1 MQADILIHAR
11 WLAPVEPA
19 EVLEHHAVAV
29 GDGRILAVLPSEE
42 AEASVEA
49 RETVHLDDHIL
60 VPGLVNAH
68 THAAMTLLRGY
79 ADDLALK
86 PWLEEKIWP
95 AEARCVNAESV
106 RDGALAGA
114 AEMLAGGVTTFADMY
129 YFPQSTITAALSLGM
144 RIAAGII
151 VIDVPSA
158 YAHNGGECLDRGLA
172 LHDDYRDEP
181 LVSFMLAP
189 HAPYTVNDATLAK
202 IASYATETNLAIQ
215 IHLHE
220 TVGEVEQSL
229 ARYGQRP
236 LARLAKLGL
245 TGPGLS
251 AVHMTQ
257 VNADDLELLAGQSIS
272 VVHCPES
279 NLKLASGFCP
289 VARLLEAGV
298 NVALGT
304 DGVASNND
312 LDLLG
317 EMQTAALLA
326 KGVAGDPQAF
336 DARASLHAA
345 TLGGARA
352 LGLGREIGS
361 IEAGKWA
368 DLTALRFDAAR
379 LLPLYNPLSQLVYAA
394 ERRDV
399 SDVWVAGRRRLE
411 NGVLQ
416 GLDTAGLRTR
426 LRQWQQRVLE
436 INTDD

>member
-1 MQADILIHAR
+1 MQAELLIHAR

-42 AEASVEA
+42 AEASVKA
-49 RETVHLDDHIL
+49 RETVRLDDHIL

-129 YFPQSTITAALSLGM
+129 FFPQSTITATLWLGM
-144 RIAAGII
+144 RVAAGVI
-151 VIDVPSA
+151 VIDAPSA
-158 YAHNGGECLDRGLA
+158 WAENAGEYLDRGLA
-172 LHDDYRDEP
+172 LHDDYRNEP

-189 HAPYTVNDATLAK
+189 HAPYTVSNATLEK
-202 IASYATETNLAIQ
+202 IASYATETNLPIQ

-220 TVGEVEQSL
+220 TADEIEQSL
-229 ARYGQRP
+229 ERYGKRP
-236 LARLAKLGL
+236 LARLAELGL

-257 VNADDLELLAGQSIS
+257 VDEDDLELLARQAIN

-289 VARLLEAGV
+289 VARLLAADV

-304 DGVASNND
+304 DGVASNNN

-336 DARASLHAA
+336 DAPTALHAA

-352 LGLGREIGS
+352 LGLEHDIGS
-361 IEAGKWA
+361 LEVGKWA
-368 DLTALRFDAAR
+368 DLTAVRLDAAR
-379 LLPLYNPLSQLVYAA
+379 LMPLYNPLSQLVYAA

-399 SDVWVAGRRRLE
+399 SDVWVAGCRRLE
-411 NGVLQ
+411 NGVVQ
-416 GLDTAGLRTR
+416 GLDTAELRTR
-426 LRQWQQRVLE
+426 LRQWQQRVMAD
-436 INTDD
+436 NTDG